1 MKTTHSVSL
10 HENKQN
16 SAYQTLKILL
26 IYQFICWK
34 LPFGRRNLFSCFLP
48 LVGNYSPVIRQL
60 DEDFVANMRKW
71 VGEQFQS
78 CKEFAN
84 ILASAVS
91 RVSLPKV
98 ERQTN
103 KAAATAAKDAKR
115 VSMECRAEEKR
126 VADTAQRKL

>member
-1 MKTTHSVSL
+1 
-10 HENKQN
+10 
-16 SAYQTLKILL
+16 
-26 IYQFICWK
+26 
-34 LPFGRRNLFSCFLP
+34 
-48 LVGNYSPVIRQL
+48 
-60 DEDFVANMRKW
+60 MRKW

-84 ILASAVS
+84 TLASAVS

-115 VSMECRAEEKR
+115 VSMECSQSRREAGC
-126 VADTAQRKL
+126 

>member
-1 MKTTHSVSL
+1 
-10 HENKQN
+10 
-16 SAYQTLKILL
+16 
-26 IYQFICWK
+26 
-34 LPFGRRNLFSCFLP
+34 
-48 LVGNYSPVIRQL
+48 
-60 DEDFVANMRKW
+60 MRKW

-84 ILASAVS
+84 TLASAVS